1 MRKIKNVI
9 ISILLVLLLT
19 NIVSSEA
26 ILASDDTTPAIF
38 VESQTGKAGEEI
50 IVNISIKN
58 NPGIAGATLQV
69 EYDSK
74 LTLQQA
80 NNGDALSTLTFTK
93 AETFS
98 SPAKFL
104 WDSERGMSQQ
114 DGTLLSLTFLT
125 STEAA
130 SGEKLPIH
138 ISYATGDIFNEN
150 LEDINLQL
158 IDGSITI
165 AEREWN
171 CATDGHVPAEAVKEN
186 EVLPTHK
193 TEGSYDLVVRCEKCG
208 EIISSQSVTTDKIAH
223 IPAEAVK
230 ENEIPATHNS
240 EGSYD
245 LVVYCAECKEELS
258 RSKVTIDKQEHVPAE
273 AVKEN
278 EIPATHNSEGSYD
291 LVVYCAEC
299 KEELSRSKVTI
310 DKQEHVPAEAVKEN
324 EIPATHNSEG
334 SYDLVVYCAECK
346 EELSRSKVTIDKEEH
361 VPAEAVK
368 ENIIQATC
376 IKKGSYNSVVR
387 CAICN
392 QVLSVT
398 SISVNK
404 LEHVPAELIKEKVIK
419 ATCTKEGSYENVVY
433 CSKCGAE
440 LSRNQVKVSKVAH
453 HPVIDKAVKATYT
466 KTGLTQGSHCSLC
479 GTILKK
485 QKTVA
490 KLKKKNAIIKV
501 SKKTAVYKVAKV
513 KKSKQTFK
521 IGAKVTGNGKITYK
535 KVSGSSKLIV
545 SRDGRVTIRKGTKKG
560 IYRITVQ
567 IKAAESLRYK
577 AKTIKTIVTVKVK

>member
-223 IPAEAVK
+223 I
-230 ENEIPATHNS
+230 
-240 EGSYD
+240 
-245 LVVYCAECKEELS
+245 
-258 RSKVTIDKQEHVPAE
+258 PAE

>member
-80 NNGDALSTLTFTK
+80 NNGDALSMLTFTK

-230 ENEIPATHNS
+230 ENEIPATHNA

-258 RSKVTIDKQEHVPAE
+258 RSKVTIDKEEHVPAE

-278 EIPATHNSEGSYD
+278 EIPATHS
-291 LVVYCAEC
+291 
-299 KEELSRSKVTI
+299 
-310 DKQEHVPAEAVKEN
+310 
-324 EIPATHNSEG
+324 SEG

-501 SKKTAVYKVAKV
+501 SKKTAVYRVAKV

-545 SRDGRVTIRKGTKKG
+545 SRDGRVAIRKGTKKG

-567 IKAAESLRYK
+567 IKAAESSRYK
-577 AKTIKTIVTVKVK
+577 AKIIKTIVTVKVK

>member
-80 NNGDALSTLTFTK
+80 NNGDALSMLTFTK

-230 ENEIPATHNS
+230 ENEIPATHN
-240 EGSYD
+240 
-245 LVVYCAECKEELS
+245 A
-258 RSKVTIDKQEHVPAE
+258 
-273 AVKEN
+273 
-278 EIPATHNSEGSYD
+278 
-291 LVVYCAEC
+291 
-299 KEELSRSKVTI
+299 
-310 DKQEHVPAEAVKEN
+310 
-324 EIPATHNSEG
+324 EG

-453 HPVIDKAVKATYT
+453 HPLIDKAVKATYT

-501 SKKTAVYKVAKV
+501 SKKTAVYRVAKV

-545 SRDGRVTIRKGTKKG
+545 SRDGRVAIRKGTKKG

-567 IKAAESLRYK
+567 IKAAESSRYK
-577 AKTIKTIVTVKVK
+577 AKIIKTIVTVKVK

>member
-310 DKQEHVPAEAVKEN
+310 DK
-324 EIPATHNSEG
+324 
-334 SYDLVVYCAECK
+334 
-346 EELSRSKVTIDKEEH
+346 EEH
-361 VPAEAVK
+361 VPAEEVK